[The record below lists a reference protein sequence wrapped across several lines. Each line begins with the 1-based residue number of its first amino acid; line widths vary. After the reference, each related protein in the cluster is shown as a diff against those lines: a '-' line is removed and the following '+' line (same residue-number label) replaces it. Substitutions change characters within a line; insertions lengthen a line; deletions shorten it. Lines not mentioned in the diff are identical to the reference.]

1 MHTPRTTRL
10 PRHRRAYLLETC
22 SIIALLVLSLA
33 PAACAQ
39 SPATFTGHVVGVT
52 DGDSL
57 VVLRDGRKV
66 QVRLHGV
73 DAPEGGQA
81 FGNVSKRAL
90 SNLVF
95 GTTVTV
101 TVVDIDQYKRQVSR
115 VTADGSDVGLALIQ
129 AGFAW
134 HYRQYL
140 DDEQYAKAE
149 ESARRARRGL
159 WQDPRP
165 IAPWEYRQSRST
177 RPRR

>member
-10 PRHRRAYLLETC
+10 PRHRRAYVLETC
-22 SIIALLVLSLA
+22 SIFALLVLSLA
-33 PAACAQ
+33 PASSAGPQ
-39 SPATFTGHVVGVT
+39 TTFTGRVVGVL

-57 VVLRDGRKV
+57 VVLHEGREV

-73 DAPEGGQA
+73 DAPESGQA

-101 TVVDIDQYKRQVSR
+101 TVVDIDQYQRRVSR
-115 VTADGSDVGLALIQ
+115 VTAGGSDVGLALIQ
-129 AGFAW
+129 SGFAW
-134 HYRQYL
+134 HYRRYL
-140 DDEQYAKAE
+140 DDERYAMAE
-149 ESARRARRGL
+149 QSARRARRGL
-159 WQDPRP
+159 WQDTRP
-165 IAPWEYRQSRST
+165 VAPWAYRQSRST